1 MRVQNQNSLA
11 KHTRREL
18 IALLLGS
25 LACAVVLTVSLA
37 DQPRPTVAGYQTSA
51 LLLFAGLTGLS
62 FGAFG
67 FVLWIS
73 VRSRRVVRSAQEET
87 NRLRQSLLTAEA
99 IFKAEPQV
107 LLFWDQVDGLR
118 IVTHTLEAVRG
129 LPQDQGGLLK
139 FGAWLDDVSAADLKD
154 GLDHLFAE
162 GRPFTLYLKLRS
174 GAHLEETPRPLQRRP
189 QPVPAQALLSAS
201 ARRA

>member
-73 VRSRRVVRSAQEET
+73 LRSRRVVRSAQEET

-129 LPQDQGGLLK
+129 
-139 FGAWLDDVSAADLKD
+139 
-154 GLDHLFAE
+154 
-162 GRPFTLYLKLRS
+162 
-174 GAHLEETPRPLQRRP
+174 
-189 QPVPAQALLSAS
+189 
-201 ARRA
+201 